1 MKRLVPAA
9 LTGGLMSL
17 SLALAACGERPG
29 AAPEAASDATP
40 DLSGGPAAAPQAV
53 TPASGTAGDLPAVD
67 ETAARA
73 FVREEG
79 STLETLTFERIG
91 SVTKEGVVKGSAA
104 PVYAVPVA
112 SGQTLKVA
120 FKPSNTN
127 LYFNISDAADQSG
140 AAVFRGEVD
149 GESAALKASKDTT
162 YVITPYQP
170 RAMARRG
177 AEGSFTLTISRD

>member
-1 MKRLVPAA
+1 MKRFVPAA

-17 SLALAACGERPG
+17 SLVLAACGERPEAAREAAPE
-29 AAPEAASDATP
+29 AAPEAASEATP
-40 DLSGGPAAAPQAV
+40 DLSGGPA
-53 TPASGTAGDLPAVD
+53 SGTAQALPAVD
-67 ETAARA
+67 EAAARA

-79 STLETLTFERIG
+79 SRLETLTFERIG
-91 SVTKEGVVKGSAA
+91 SVTKEGMVKGYAA

-112 SGQTLKVA
+112 SGQTLRVA
-120 FKPSNTN
+120 FKPSNDN

-149 GESAALKASKDTT
+149 GETAELKASKDTT

-177 AEGSFTLTISRD
+177 AEGSFTLTLSRN

>member
-1 MKRLVPAA
+1 MKRFVPAA

-17 SLALAACGERPG
+17 SLALAACGDRPG
-29 AAPEAASDATP
+29 AAPEAASEATP

-53 TPASGTAGDLPAVD
+53 APASGTTQALPAVD
-67 ETAARA
+67 EAAARA

-79 STLETLTFERIG
+79 SRLETLTFERVG
-91 SVTKEGVVKGSAA
+91 SVTKEGMVKGYAA

-120 FKPSNTN
+120 FKPSNAN

-149 GESAALKASKDTT
+149 GETAELKASKDTT

-170 RAMARRG
+170 RAMARRD
-177 AEGSFTLTISRD
+177 ETGSYTLTVSRS

>member
-1 MKRLVPAA
+1 MKRFVPAA
-9 LTGGLMSL
+9 LTGGLLSL
-17 SLALAACGERPG
+17 SLALAACGDRPG
-29 AAPEAASDATP
+29 AAPEAASEATP

-53 TPASGTAGDLPAVD
+53 SSMPDAAQALPAVD
-67 ETAARA
+67 EAAARA

-79 STLETLTFERIG
+79 STLEVLTFDRVG
-91 SVTKEGVVKGSAA
+91 SVTKEGTVKGYAA

-120 FKPSNTN
+120 FKPSNAN

-149 GESAALKASKDTT
+149 GQMAELKAPKDTT
-162 YVITPYQP
+162 YVITPFQP

-177 AEGSFTLTISRD
+177 SEGGYSLTVSRN